1 VFQGTSLQP
10 IAGFTGLLHAG
21 RYETIRAVATAHG
34 EGSRRLPSGG
44 STTFDLA
51 SVRMGNPEGSPRHG
65 FTLQAAGPGGAM
77 SERYILLVEDNPDD
91 EELTL
96 LSLRKNNL
104 AHDIVVVRDG
114 VEAIDFLFCNGQYAN
129 RDVAHVPTVI
139 LLDLKLPKLDG
150 LGVLKRLRADPR
162 TRTLPVVVLTSS
174 SQDADV
180 IASYNLGAN
189 SYVRKPVEFGA
200 FVEAVSSLGLYW
212 VLLNRPPPLHA
223 A

>member
-1 VFQGTSLQP
+1 MT
-10 IAGFTGLLHAG
+10 
-21 RYETIRAVATAHG
+21 
-34 EGSRRLPSGG
+34 
-44 STTFDLA
+44 D
-51 SVRMGNPEGSPRHG
+51 
-65 FTLQAAGPGGAM
+65 
-77 SERYILLVEDNPDD
+77 RYILLVEDNPDD

-114 VEAIDFLFCNGQYAN
+114 VEAIEFLFGMGKHAG
-129 RDVAHVPTVI
+129 RDVSRVPTVI

-150 LGVLKRLRADPR
+150 LGVLKRLRADER
-162 TRTLPVVVLTSS
+162 TRMLPVVVLTSS

-200 FVEAVSSLGLYW
+200 FVDAVSSLGLYW

-223 A
+223 MG

>member
-1 VFQGTSLQP
+1 MT
-10 IAGFTGLLHAG
+10 
-21 RYETIRAVATAHG
+21 
-34 EGSRRLPSGG
+34 
-44 STTFDLA
+44 
-51 SVRMGNPEGSPRHG
+51 
-65 FTLQAAGPGGAM
+65 
-77 SERYILLVEDNPDD
+77 ERYILLVEDNPDD

-114 VEAIDFLFCNGQYAN
+114 VEAIEFLFGTGQYAG
-129 RDVAHVPTVI
+129 RDISQTPTVI

-150 LGVLKRLRADPR
+150 LGVLKRLRADDR
-162 TRTLPVVVLTSS
+162 TRNLPVVVLTSS

-180 IASYNLGAN
+180 LASYNLGAN

-212 VLLNRPPPLHA
+212 VLLNRPPPLQVV
-223 A
+223 

>member
-1 VFQGTSLQP
+1 
-10 IAGFTGLLHAG
+10 
-21 RYETIRAVATAHG
+21 
-34 EGSRRLPSGG
+34 
-44 STTFDLA
+44 
-51 SVRMGNPEGSPRHG
+51 
-65 FTLQAAGPGGAM
+65 M

-114 VEAIDFLFCNGQYAN
+114 VEAIEFLFGTGQYAG
-129 RDVAHVPTVI
+129 RDITQAPTVI

-150 LGVLKRLRADPR
+150 LGVLKRLRNDDR
-162 TRTLPVVVLTSS
+162 TRNLPVVVLTSS

-180 IASYNLGAN
+180 LASYNLGAN

-200 FVEAVSSLGLYW
+200 FVEAVSNLGLYW
-212 VLLNRPPPLHA
+212 VLLNRPPPVQVV
-223 A
+223 

>member
-1 VFQGTSLQP
+1 
-10 IAGFTGLLHAG
+10 
-21 RYETIRAVATAHG
+21 
-34 EGSRRLPSGG
+34 
-44 STTFDLA
+44 
-51 SVRMGNPEGSPRHG
+51 
-65 FTLQAAGPGGAM
+65 M

-114 VEAIDFLFCNGQYAN
+114 VEAIEFLFGNGQYAQ

-150 LGVLKRLRADPR
+150 LGVLKRLRADER

-212 VLLNRPPPLHA
+212 VLLNRPPPMHA
-223 A
+223 VS

>member
-1 VFQGTSLQP
+1 
-10 IAGFTGLLHAG
+10 
-21 RYETIRAVATAHG
+21 
-34 EGSRRLPSGG
+34 
-44 STTFDLA
+44 
-51 SVRMGNPEGSPRHG
+51 
-65 FTLQAAGPGGAM
+65 M

-114 VEAIDFLFCNGQYAN
+114 VEAIEFLFGSGQYAG
-129 RDVAHVPTVI
+129 RDITQAPTVI

-150 LGVLKRLRADPR
+150 LGVLKRLRADDR
-162 TRTLPVVVLTSS
+162 TRNLPVVVLTSS

-180 IASYNLGAN
+180 LASYNLGAN

-200 FVEAVSSLGLYW
+200 FVEAVSNLGLYW
-212 VLLNRPPPLHA
+212 VLLNRPPPVQVV
-223 A
+223 

>member
-1 VFQGTSLQP
+1 
-10 IAGFTGLLHAG
+10 
-21 RYETIRAVATAHG
+21 
-34 EGSRRLPSGG
+34 
-44 STTFDLA
+44 
-51 SVRMGNPEGSPRHG
+51 M
-65 FTLQAAGPGGAM
+65 AM

-114 VEAIDFLFCNGQYAN
+114 VEALDFLFGSGPYAG
-129 RDVAHVPTVI
+129 RDVTLVPTVV

-150 LGVLKRLRADPR
+150 LGVLRRLRADEH
-162 TRTLPVVVLTSS
+162 TRTVPVVVLTSS

-180 IASYNLGAN
+180 LASYTLGAN

-200 FVEAVSSLGLYW
+200 FVEAVSRLGLYW
-212 VLLNRPPPLHA
+212 VMLNRPPPGHA
-223 A
+223 S

>member
-1 VFQGTSLQP
+1 
-10 IAGFTGLLHAG
+10 
-21 RYETIRAVATAHG
+21 
-34 EGSRRLPSGG
+34 
-44 STTFDLA
+44 
-51 SVRMGNPEGSPRHG
+51 
-65 FTLQAAGPGGAM
+65 M

-104 AHDIVVVRDG
+104 AHEIVVVRDG
-114 VEAIDFLFCNGQYAN
+114 VEAIDFLFGNGQYAS
-129 RDVAHVPTVI
+129 RDVAQVPTVI

-150 LGVLKRLRADPR
+150 LGVLKRLRADER

>member
-1 VFQGTSLQP
+1 
-10 IAGFTGLLHAG
+10 
-21 RYETIRAVATAHG
+21 
-34 EGSRRLPSGG
+34 
-44 STTFDLA
+44 
-51 SVRMGNPEGSPRHG
+51 
-65 FTLQAAGPGGAM
+65 M

-114 VEAIDFLFCNGQYAN
+114 VEAIEFLFGNGRYAH
-129 RDVAHVPTVI
+129 RDVSHVPTVI

-150 LGVLKRLRADPR
+150 LGVLKRLRAEER

>member
-1 VFQGTSLQP
+1 
-10 IAGFTGLLHAG
+10 
-21 RYETIRAVATAHG
+21 
-34 EGSRRLPSGG
+34 
-44 STTFDLA
+44 
-51 SVRMGNPEGSPRHG
+51 
-65 FTLQAAGPGGAM
+65 M

-114 VEAIDFLFCNGQYAN
+114 VEAIEFLFGNGQYAH
-129 RDVAHVPTVI
+129 RDVSHVPTVI

-150 LGVLKRLRADPR
+150 LGVLKRLRAEER

-212 VLLNRPPPLHA
+212 VLLNRPPPQHA

>member
-1 VFQGTSLQP
+1 MP
-10 IAGFTGLLHAG
+10 
-21 RYETIRAVATAHG
+21 
-34 EGSRRLPSGG
+34 
-44 STTFDLA
+44 
-51 SVRMGNPEGSPRHG
+51 
-65 FTLQAAGPGGAM
+65 
-77 SERYILLVEDNPDD
+77 ERYILLVEDNPDD

-114 VEAIDFLFCNGQYAN
+114 VEAIDFLFANGQYAG
-129 RDVAHVPTVI
+129 RDISRAPTIV

-150 LGVLKRLRADPR
+150 LEVLKRLRADER

-189 SYVRKPVEFGA
+189 SYVRKPVEFDA
-200 FVEAVSSLGLYW
+200 FVDAVSSLGLYW
-212 VLLNRPPPLHA
+212 IVLNRPPPPQHA

>member
-1 VFQGTSLQP
+1 M
-10 IAGFTGLLHAG
+10 AGK
-21 RYETIRAVATAHG
+21 
-34 EGSRRLPSGG
+34 S
-44 STTFDLA
+44 
-51 SVRMGNPEGSPRHG
+51 
-65 FTLQAAGPGGAM
+65 
-77 SERYILLVEDNPDD
+77 ILLVEDNPDD

-114 VEAIDFLFCNGQYAN
+114 VEAIDFLFANGQYAS
-129 RDVAHVPTVI
+129 RDVAQVPTVI

>member
-1 VFQGTSLQP
+1 
-10 IAGFTGLLHAG
+10 
-21 RYETIRAVATAHG
+21 
-34 EGSRRLPSGG
+34 
-44 STTFDLA
+44 
-51 SVRMGNPEGSPRHG
+51 
-65 FTLQAAGPGGAM
+65 M

-104 AHDIVVVRDG
+104 AHEIVVVRDG
-114 VEAIDFLFCNGQYAN
+114 VEAIDFLFGNGQYAS
-129 RDVAHVPTVI
+129 RDVTHVPTVI